1 MKITTILLFI
11 LVSINLVAC
20 VGGGED
26 SSDNTNNSSTGDSNS
41 GNSNSGNSDTDDCT
55 NSLTDTPQQSSYQ
68 RVYDNCIVWDEITD
82 TGSVTI
88 KYNSDTSEST
98 GLGLRIHYDSA
109 SMTFV
114 EASNVFSEDLIITPE
129 TQNDNEDFD
138 QNNTTDKFINAAWA
152 AFTGYWGIEFDQE
165 LATLVFQ
172 KIEGGS
178 TNYNLSY
185 TASSITPGI
194 TFNP

>member
-1 MKITTILLFI
+1 MKITNFLLIILL
-11 LVSINLVAC
+11 SINLAAC
-20 VGGGED
+20 VGGGD
-26 SSDNTNNSSTGDSNS
+26 DNSDNTNTGDSS
-41 GNSNSGNSDTDDCT
+41 GDSNTGGSDPENCPNT
-55 NSLTDTPQQSSYQ
+55 LTDTPEQSNYQ
-68 RVYDNCIVWDEITD
+68 RVYDNCIVWDENSFSGT
-82 TGSVTI
+82 VTV
-88 KYNSDTSEST
+88 KYKSDTSEST
-98 GLGLRIHYDSA
+98 GLGLRIHYDSS

-114 EASNVFSEDLIITPE
+114 NASNVFGENLFVEPE
-129 TQNDNEDFD
+129 AQNDNQDFD
-138 QNNTTDKFINAAWA
+138 QNSNTDLFLNVAWV

-185 TASSITPGI
+185 TASSITPSI

>member
-1 MKITTILLFI
+1 MKITNTLLIILL
-11 LVSINLVAC
+11 SINLAAC
-20 VGGGED
+20 VGGGD
-26 SSDNTNNSSTGDSNS
+26 DNSDNTNTGDSS
-41 GNSNSGNSDTDDCT
+41 GDSNTGGSDTENCPNT
-55 NSLTDTPQQSSYQ
+55 LTDTPEQSNYQ
-68 RVYDNCIVWDEITD
+68 KVYDNCIVWDENSAK
-82 TGSVTI
+82 GSVTV
-88 KYNSDTSEST
+88 KYNSDTLEST

-114 EASNVFSEDLIITPE
+114 EASNVFSEDIIITPE

-138 QNNTTDKFINAAWA
+138 QNNNTDKFINGAWA
-152 AFTGYWGIEFDQE
+152 AFTGYWAIPTDQD
-165 LATLVFQ
+165 LATLEFQ